1 MAPKRRSGGKVVGS
15 VVKTKVVQETVE
27 VTTAIVAGDGEP
39 EQQLAPEALDLAP
52 RTGEVSRSKSKVV
65 HVEVTTPD
73 GDNTTTGGS
82 SAKQKPT
89 GKRGR
94 GGRREEGKAPAP
106 ADEAAAAAAEEPPVP
121 QSQETQDPNEE
132 QAEDVDA
139 ASKKKRKPLPPPPP
153 PPQQQ
158 RQEEQPET
166 PRVASER
173 KTAAAAAAKTTRGG
187 GGADGGKA
195 KAGRRRRR
203 RLGEA
208 SPGGDAGM
216 GGVGG
221 YKRYVWRVLKQV
233 HPELG
238 VSGHAMRVL
247 DMMMADMFERL
258 ADEAAR
264 LSKAAG
270 KATLSSREVQSAVK
284 LVLPGELGRHAM
296 SEGTK
301 AISKYMSYDDAA

>member
-27 VTTAIVAGDGEP
+27 VTTAFVADGEP
-39 EQQLAPEALDLAP
+39 GQRATEDLALAPPAVDAS
-52 RTGEVSRSKSKVV
+52 GGSRSRVV
-65 HVEVTTPD
+65 HIEVTTPD
-73 GDNTTTGGS
+73 GDTTTGGS
-82 SAKQKPT
+82 NAKQAT
-89 GKRGR
+89 SKRGR
-94 GGRREEGKAPAP
+94 GGRREEEKPAP
-106 ADEAAAAAAEEPPVP
+106 PAEEAAQEPPVA

-132 QAEDVDA
+132 QEEEEDA
-139 ASKKKRKPLPPPPP
+139 GKKKKKKK
-153 PPQQQ
+153 PPQQELQ
-158 RQEEQPET
+158 DEEPPET

-173 KTAAAAAAKTTRGG
+173 KTAAAKRTPQQQQKRGG
-187 GGADGGKA
+187 GGAGGGDKTKTTKA
-195 KAGRRRRR
+195 KKGGRR
-203 RLGEA
+203 RLGQA

-238 VSGHAMRVL
+238 VSGNAMRVL

-264 LSKAAG
+264 LSKVSG
-270 KATLSSREVQSAVK
+270 RATLSSREVQSAVR
-284 LVLPGELGRHAM
+284 LVLPGELSRHAM

-301 AISKYMSYDDAA
+301 AISKYMSYDA

>member
-1 MAPKRRSGGKVVGS
+1 MAPKRRS
-15 VVKTKVVQETVE
+15 VVKTKVVKETVE
-27 VTTAIVAGDGEP
+27 VTTAIVAGGEAP
-39 EQQLAPEALDLAP
+39 VQQRQDDPEALAALLAP
-52 RTGEVSRSKSKVV
+52 PSVDVSGSRSSRVV

-73 GDNTTTGGS
+73 TGNTTT
-82 SAKQKPT
+82 KQAAA

-94 GGRREEGKAPAP
+94 GRREDEHPAP
-106 ADEAAAAAAEEPPVP
+106 PAPEAAQEPPVP
-121 QSQETQDPNEE
+121 QSQETQDPNEDDD
-132 QAEDVDA
+132 AA
-139 ASKKKRKPLPPPPP
+139 ASKKKRKPPP

-158 RQEEQPET
+158 RQDDDEEPET

-173 KTAAAAAAKTTRGG
+173 RKTAAAKTTPSQRGG
-187 GGADGGKA
+187 DAGKV

-203 RLGEA
+203 RRLGAA
-208 SPGGDAGM
+208 SPGGDAGT

-238 VSGHAMRVL
+238 VSGLAMRVL
-247 DMMMADMFERL
+247 DAMMADMFERL

-264 LSKAAG
+264 LSKASG
-270 KATLSSREVQSAVK
+270 KATLSSREVQSAVR
-284 LVLPGELGRHAM
+284 LVLPGELGKHAM

>member
-106 ADEAAAAAAEEPPVP
+106 ADEAAAAAEEPPVP

>member
-1 MAPKRRSGGKVVGS
+1 
-15 VVKTKVVQETVE
+15 
-27 VTTAIVAGDGEP
+27 VA
-39 EQQLAPEALDLAP
+39 
-52 RTGEVSRSKSKVV
+52 
-65 HVEVTTPD
+65 
-73 GDNTTTGGS
+73 
-82 SAKQKPT
+82 
-89 GKRGR
+89 
-94 GGRREEGKAPAP
+94 
-106 ADEAAAAAAEEPPVP
+106 

-132 QAEDVDA
+132 QEEEVEED
-139 ASKKKRKPLPPPPP
+139 ASKKKKRKP
-153 PPQQQ
+153 PPQE
-158 RQEEQPET
+158 RQDEEPPET

-173 KTAAAAAAKTTRGG
+173 KAAAAKTTPQQQKKRGG
-187 GGADGGKA
+187 GDKARAKKGGQ
-195 KAGRRRRR
+195 RRRR
-203 RLGEA
+203 RLGQA

-238 VSGHAMRVL
+238 VSGLAMRVL

-264 LSKAAG
+264 LSKASG
-270 KATLSSREVQSAVK
+270 RATLSSREVQSAVR

-301 AISKYMSYDDAA
+301 AISKYMSYDA

>member
-27 VTTAIVAGDGEP
+27 VTTAFVADGEP
-39 EQQLAPEALDLAP
+39 GQRATEDLALAPPAVDAS
-52 RTGEVSRSKSKVV
+52 GGSRSRVV
-65 HVEVTTPD
+65 HIEQAT
-73 GDNTTTGGS
+73 S
-82 SAKQKPT
+82 
-89 GKRGR
+89 KRGR
-94 GGRREEGKAPAP
+94 GGRREEEKPAP
-106 ADEAAAAAAEEPPVP
+106 PAEEAAQEPPVA

-132 QAEDVDA
+132 QEEEEDA
-139 ASKKKRKPLPPPPP
+139 GKKKKKKK
-153 PPQQQ
+153 PPQQELQ
-158 RQEEQPET
+158 DEEPPET

-173 KTAAAAAAKTTRGG
+173 KTAAAKRTPQQQQKRGG
-187 GGADGGKA
+187 GGAGGGDKTKTTKA
-195 KAGRRRRR
+195 KKGGRR
-203 RLGEA
+203 RLGQA

-238 VSGHAMRVL
+238 VSGNAMRVL

-264 LSKAAG
+264 LSKVSG
-270 KATLSSREVQSAVK
+270 RATLSSREVQSAVR
-284 LVLPGELGRHAM
+284 LVLPGELSRHAM

-301 AISKYMSYDDAA
+301 AISKYMSYDA

>member
-1 MAPKRRSGGKVVGS
+1 MAPKRRS
-15 VVKTKVVQETVE
+15 VVKTKVVKETVE
-27 VTTAIVAGDGEP
+27 VTTAIVADGGEP
-39 EQQLAPEALDLAP
+39 PQQAPEALAALAP
-52 RTGEVSRSKSKVV
+52 PTVVDLSGSRSRSRVV

-73 GDNTTTGGS
+73 T
-82 SAKQKPT
+82 AKQAAA

-94 GGRREEGKAPAP
+94 GRREDEHPAP
-106 ADEAAAAAAEEPPVP
+106 PAPEAEQEPPPVP
-121 QSQETQDPNEE
+121 QSQETQDPNEQE
-132 QAEDVDA
+132 QHDDDD
-139 ASKKKRKPLPPPPP
+139 ASKKRRRKLPPPP
-153 PPQQQ
+153 QD
-158 RQEEQPET
+158 EEEEPET
-166 PRVASER
+166 PRVTSER
-173 KTAAAAAAKTTRGG
+173 RQTAAAKTTPAQRRK
-187 GGADGGKA
+187 GKA

-203 RLGEA
+203 RRLGEA
-208 SPGGDAGM
+208 SRGGDEGT

-238 VSGHAMRVL
+238 VSGLAMRVL
-247 DMMMADMFERL
+247 DAMMADMFERL

-264 LSKAAG
+264 LSKASG
-270 KATLSSREVQSAVK
+270 KATLSSREVQSAVR

>member
-1 MAPKRRSGGKVVGS
+1 MAPKRRGGGKVVGS

-27 VTTAIVAGDGEP
+27 VTTAVVADGEA
-39 EQQLAPEALDLAP
+39 EQRATEALALAPPAVDAS
-52 RTGEVSRSKSKVV
+52 GGSRSRRVM
-65 HVEVTTPD
+65 HIEVTTPD
-73 GDNTTTGGS
+73 GDITTGGS
-82 SAKQKPT
+82 NAKQST

-94 GGRREEGKAPAP
+94 GGRREGEKPALP
-106 ADEAAAAAAEEPPVP
+106 AEEATQEPPVA

-132 QAEDVDA
+132 QEEEED
-139 ASKKKRKPLPPPPP
+139 ASKKKKKKK
-153 PPQQQ
+153 PQQL
-158 RQEEQPET
+158 QEPQDEEPPET

-173 KTAAAAAAKTTRGG
+173 KTAAAKTTPQQQKKRGG
-187 GGADGGKA
+187 GGAGAGGGDKTKTTKA
-195 KAGRRRRR
+195 KKGGRR
-203 RLGEA
+203 RLGQA

-216 GGVGG
+216 GGMGG

-258 ADEAAR
+258 AEEAAR
-264 LSKAAG
+264 LSKASG
-270 KATLSSREVQSAVK
+270 RATLSSREVQSAVR

-301 AISKYMSYDDAA
+301 AISKYMSYDA

>member
-1 MAPKRRSGGKVVGS
+1 MAPKRRSSGKVVGS

-27 VTTAIVAGDGEP
+27 VTTAIVADGEP
-39 EQQLAPEALDLAP
+39 EQQLAPGALALAP
-52 RTGEVSRSKSKVV
+52 RTGEVSRSKVV
-65 HVEVTTPD
+65 HVEITTPD
-73 GDNTTTGGS
+73 SDNTTGRS
-82 SAKQKPT
+82 SAKQQPT
-89 GKRGR
+89 AKRGR
-94 GGRREEGKAPAP
+94 GGRREEEKPPAP
-106 ADEAAAAAAEEPPVP
+106 AEEAAQEPPP
-121 QSQETQDPNEE
+121 QSLETQEPNEE
-132 QAEDVDA
+132 EEEDVDV
-139 ASKKKRKPLPPPPP
+139 SKKRRKP
-153 PPQQQ
+153 PPQQ
-158 RQEEQPET
+158 RRRDEEEPET

-173 KTAAAAAAKTTRGG
+173 KTTGTKTTPQKQKKRGG
-187 GGADGGKA
+187 GGGGGGKA
-195 KAGRRRRR
+195 KTGRRR

-216 GGVGG
+216 GGMGG

-270 KATLSSREVQSAVK
+270 RATLSSREVQSAVR

-301 AISKYMSYDDAA
+301 AISKYMSYDDT